1 LPWDEP
7 QFHPLDKS
15 SFKSN
20 AVLYIIDAF
29 LGAAKNDKDFLAIIL
44 EANFLGLLRP
54 FLQQEFHATPPYMA
68 QRSGDRLMV
77 YDSADFALLA
87 MIREHGLKKLLPPIP
102 DRDPNFFDLRRT
114 ILSRALNT
122 ILPRDK
128 DEGEAASLHETEYDF
143 VEIEYQ

>member
-15 SFKSN
+15 SLKSN

-29 LGAAKNDKDFLAIIL
+29 IGAAKIDKDFLAIIL

-54 FLQQEFHATPPYMA
+54 FLQQEFHATPPYMD
-68 QRSGDRLMV
+68 QHSGDRLMV

-87 MIREHGLKKLLPPIP
+87 MIREHGLKKLLPPVP
-102 DRDPNFFDLRRT
+102 DGDSYFLT
-114 ILSRALNT
+114 SSRLFY
-122 ILPRDK
+122 L
-128 DEGEAASLHETEYDF
+128 GH
-143 VEIEYQ
+143 